1 MILLEHKS
9 DISSGRFH
17 TLDFIACVLQIILT
31 TVTYIFFFV
40 FLDFNINASSSFIIN
55 SLILPGAYTVILT
68 LILRAAKAYFFSS
81 KKIINLLSSQ
91 YLSLF
96 STNFIFYIL
105 HCLMTESIVNPL
117 PIILTFLCGIVI
129 ATLISVVIKKI
140 VNIKTP
146 VRNTVLLYG
155 RDSAVALKIKLD
167 NQKNKLRVSKIVP
180 ESVGFEKMTDIIKN
194 FDAVIINDLSAAA
207 RNEVLKFCYKNR
219 IPVYIAPK
227 ITDIIARS
235 AQEIHGVDTPLLL
248 IDKFGLS
255 STEKFFKRAMDICL
269 SLAALIGTSPILL
282 LIALFIKIE
291 DGGPVFYKQKRAT
304 LGEKEFDILKF
315 RSMIVDAE
323 KEGFS
328 IPATGLDPRIT
339 KVGRIIRP
347 LRLDELPQI
356 INILKGDMSIVGP
369 RPERLEHVIK
379 YSEDIPEFVFR
390 LNVKGGLTGYAQI
403 YGKYNTTAY
412 DKLRLDLIYIQNYSL
427 LMDIKLIFLTVP
439 VLFSKESTEGFD
451 VAEEID
457 KLKSE
462 VIDATNEEASE
473 N

>member
-1 MILLEHKS
+1 
-9 DISSGRFH
+9 
-17 TLDFIACVLQIILT
+17 
-31 TVTYIFFFV
+31 
-40 FLDFNINASSSFIIN
+40 
-55 SLILPGAYTVILT
+55 
-68 LILRAAKAYFFSS
+68 
-81 KKIINLLSSQ
+81 
-91 YLSLF
+91 
-96 STNFIFYIL
+96 
-105 HCLMTESIVNPL
+105 MTESIVNPL

-155 RDSAVALKIKLD
+155 RDSAVTLKIKLD

-180 ESVGFEKMTDIIKN
+180 ESVGFEKMTTIIKD

-207 RNEVLKFCYKNR
+207 RNEILKFCYKNK

-235 AQEIHGVDTPLLL
+235 AQEIHGVDTPLML
-248 IDKFGLS
+248 IDKFELS
-255 STEKFFKRAMDICL
+255 STERFFKRAMDICL
-269 SLAALIGTSPILL
+269 SLTALIGASPLLL

-328 IPATGLDPRIT
+328 IPATGRDPRIT

-369 RPERLEHVIK
+369 RPERLEHVMK
-379 YSEDIPEFVFR
+379 YSEDIPEFIFR

-403 YGKYNTTAY
+403 YGKYNTTPY

-427 LMDIKLIFLTVP
+427 LMDIKLIFLTIP

-473 N
+473 K